1 MILNDKSIKNWSN
14 ELDMI
19 NPFDEKNLQP
29 ASYDL
34 TLGDSFIYPKYS
46 NDVVKDDSME
56 YLILPPND
64 FMLCTTVETVKIP
77 YDLVGRVEGKSS
89 LGRIGLLTH
98 ITAGF
103 IDPGF
108 EGKITLELKNIGP
121 KNIALEIGCP
131 IAQIC
136 FEELDEIC
144 TTPYNAER
152 NHYQHQTDV
161 VPSRYEVKNNTYIVR
176 KS

>member
-1 MILNDKSIKNWSN
+1 MILNDKSIRNWSI
-14 ELDMI
+14 ELDMVS
-19 NPFDEKNLQP
+19 PFVDENLQP

-34 TLGDSFIYPKYS
+34 TLGDTYIYPKYS
-46 NDVVKDDSME
+46 NDIIDDGKE
-56 YLILPPND
+56 YIIVPPNE
-64 FMLCTTVETVKIP
+64 FMLCTTVEKVKIP

-108 EGKITLELKNIGP
+108 EGNITLELKNIGP
-121 KNIALEIGCP
+121 KSIALKKGCN

-144 TTPYNAER
+144 TTPYNAED
-152 NHYQHQTDV
+152 NHYQYQDDV
-161 VPSRYEVKNNTYIVR
+161 APSRYEVRNNTYIVR
-176 KS
+176 

>member
-1 MILNDKSIKNWSN
+1 MILNDKSIKNWSK

-19 NPFDEKNLQP
+19 KPFDENNLQP

-34 TLGDSFIYPKYS
+34 TLGDSFIFPKLS
-46 NDVVKDDSME
+46 ED
-56 YLILPPND
+56 ILKLEGMGYIIMQPND
-64 FMLCTTVETVKIP
+64 FILATTVETVKIP

-108 EGKITLELKNIGP
+108 EGKITLELKNIGS
-121 KNIALEIGCP
+121 KSIALKIGCA

-144 TTPYNAER
+144 SVPYNNER
-152 NHYQHQTDV
+152 NNYQYQKDV
-161 VPSRYEVKNNTYIVR
+161 VASRYRIKDNIYYVE
-176 KS
+176 

>member
-1 MILNDKSIKNWSN
+1 MILNDKSIKNWSK

-19 NPFDEKNLQP
+19 KPFDPKNLQP

-34 TLGDSFIYPKYS
+34 TLGDTIIYPKHS
-46 NDVVKDDSME
+46 EKVLKLGCDC
-56 YLILPPND
+56 LIIPPNE
-64 FMLCTTVETVKIP
+64 FVLGTTVETVKIP

-98 ITAGF
+98 VTAGF

-121 KNIALEIGCP
+121 KNIGLKVGCC

-144 TTPYNAER
+144 TVPYNENR
-152 NHYQHQTDV
+152 NHYQYQNDV
-161 VPSRYEVKNNTYIVR
+161 VPSRYKIRNNTYIVE
-176 KS
+176 

>member
-1 MILNDKSIKNWSN
+1 MILNDKSIKNWSI
-14 ELDMI
+14 EMDMI
-19 NPFDEKNLQP
+19 NPFVDENLQP

-34 TLGDSFIYPKYS
+34 TLGDSFIFPKYS
-46 NDVVKDDSME
+46 EDIFEIDESD
-56 YLILPPND
+56 YLIMQPND
-64 FMLCTTVETVKIP
+64 FVLATTIETVKIP

-89 LGRIGLLTH
+89 LGRVGLLTH

-108 EGKITLELKNIGP
+108 EGKITLELKNIGS
-121 KNIALEIGCP
+121 KSIALKIGCA

-144 TTPYNAER
+144 TTPYNADD
-152 NHYQHQTDV
+152 NHYQHQDDV
-161 VPSRYEVKNNTYIVR
+161 TPSRYEVRNNTYIVR
-176 KS
+176 